1 MLIVNS
7 QYFIPIVLE
16 QVNVVVVVTI
26 LMIPMQ
32 NYVFLILLK
41 NLNIKVFNLMSM
53 IIEKRH
59 IE

>member
-16 QVNVVVVVTI
+16 QVNVAVVVTI

-53 IIEKRH
+53 INETRH